1 MSIEPSPPP
10 SSSSTSSTS
19 SLLPPF
25 SLNGDKYDQNTYYGR
40 FRKMVDLVNPMTLL
54 YTHQQLEEAQQILKE
69 YEHHGNT
76 TTSTSCSS
84 YSNQVLWESKGIVE
98 AMCHPDSHEIIP
110 KPFRMAGFIP
120 FNAPICLG
128 ALMAT
133 SPYSILFW
141 QWSNQTHNALI
152 NYSNSNKSSTTS
164 STTCTIDGDDTEE
177 ESTST
182 SSSSST
188 MVQGY
193 VGAVTGACGVSL
205 GLKTFIDTNTSFNW
219 SVAKKIKL
227 QRYVALPAIA
237 IGSAINVI
245 LMRRNELTTGITI
258 YYEQTNNN
266 NNDDDQVEI
275 VTVGSSQVAATKA
288 LQEMTISRM
297 LLAVPVFLLPP
308 LGVSFID
315 TIVSQHSMTVKR
327 LMQKKKTLLVLNT
340 FFVLLGFSIGLPA
353 TIALFPQIGSIPV
366 NEVEEQFQH
375 IQDHN
380 NNNNKTDDGRR
391 SIQVFKYNKGL

>member
-1 MSIEPSPPP
+1 M
-10 SSSSTSSTS
+10 
-19 SLLPPF
+19 L
-25 SLNGDKYDQNTYYGR
+25 
-40 FRKMVDLVNPMTLL
+40 DLVNPMTLF
-54 YTHQQLEEAQQILKE
+54 YTHQQLEEAQHILKE
-69 YEHHGNT
+69 YEHHGNI
-76 TTSTSCSS
+76 TTSSCSS

-98 AMCHPDSHEIIP
+98 AMCHPDTHEIIP

-164 STTCTIDGDDTEE
+164 STTCTIDGDDKEE

-182 SSSSST
+182 SSSRST
-188 MVQGY
+188 MLQGY

-219 SVAKKIKL
+219 SVTKKIKL

-245 LMRRNELTTGITI
+245 LMRRNELTTGINI
-258 YYEQTNNN
+258 YYENT
-266 NNDDDQVEI
+266 DTTTDSTIEI

-315 TIVSQHSMTVKR
+315 IIVAQHSMTVKR
-327 LMQKKKTLLVLNT
+327 LMQKEKTMLVLNT

-366 NEVEEQFQH
+366 TELEEKFQH

-380 NNNNKTDDGRR
+380 NKNDDGRR